1 MTWYWICKYGSYLR
15 DRRPACPS
23 ADLLEKKKNKKTKK
37 NSDVNSYIASDMIA
51 WKIGRSYGIPS
62 AGSCALPS
70 LLPPKLSKMRALSG
84 PVSYW
89 CVTDKSLQGKLTG
102 LEDRC
107 QKNLRTKEGLWRRQ
121 NRREL
126 TGLLYSPPPPHSH
139 FHTPKSLITHVCR
152 SDRVKRIVHVAAAK
166 ALKQRVLQITT
177 FTSW

>member
-1 MTWYWICKYGSYLR
+1 MSLTWYWICKNGSYLPGCQ
-15 DRRPACPS
+15 PACPS
-23 ADLLEKKKNKKTKK
+23 EDLLREKKKKKKA
-37 NSDVNSYIASDMIA
+37 VMWIASDMIA

-62 AGSCALPS
+62 AGSRALPS
-70 LLPPKLSKMRALSG
+70 LLPPKLPKMRALSG

-126 TGLLYSPPPPHSH
+126 TGLLYSPPPLHSH
-139 FHTPKSLITHVCR
+139 FHTPKGLITHVCR
-152 SDRVKRIVHVAAAK
+152 SDRVKRIVHVAAAT
-166 ALKQRVLQITT
+166 ALQQRVLQFST